1 MKSLC
6 PVHEELSRC
15 DNEGLSN
22 QDGEILIPINK
33 QRQNSRTIRD
43 GHVGCVESALLQVN
57 ALMSQNDA
65 LEAREV
71 SKLRTET
78 HNLDQKMV
86 EVILQLQRSVFVKS
100 RQR

>member
-1 MKSLC
+1 MATWDVS
-6 PVHEELSRC
+6 
-15 DNEGLSN
+15 
-22 QDGEILIPINK
+22 
-33 QRQNSRTIRD
+33 
-43 GHVGCVESALLQVN
+43 ESALLQVN
-57 ALMSQNDA
+57 ALMSQNAA

-78 HNLDQKMV
+78 NNLDQKIV

>member
-1 MKSLC
+1 M
-6 PVHEELSRC
+6 
-15 DNEGLSN
+15 
-22 QDGEILIPINK
+22 
-33 QRQNSRTIRD
+33 
-43 GHVGCVESALLQVN
+43 GCVESALLQVN

-78 HNLDQKMV
+78 NNLDQKTV
-86 EVILQLQRSVFVKS
+86 EVILQLHRSVFVKS

>member
-1 MKSLC
+1 M
-6 PVHEELSRC
+6 
-15 DNEGLSN
+15 
-22 QDGEILIPINK
+22 
-33 QRQNSRTIRD
+33 
-43 GHVGCVESALLQVN
+43 GCVESALLQVN

-78 HNLDQKMV
+78 NNLDQKIV

-100 RQR
+100 RPR